1 MPACTRAGDWEGK
14 AWTLKSP
21 GHGEAP
27 TTQSPIMAASYNA
40 EALAPSCTQ
49 DNSTGLGCDH
59 NYLALISKSSGLERL
74 ATDLAKALL
83 PVLTGMALRGGL
95 PSQG

>member
-1 MPACTRAGDWEGK
+1 
-14 AWTLKSP
+14 
-21 GHGEAP
+21 
-27 TTQSPIMAASYNA
+27 MAASYST

-49 DNSTGLGCDH
+49 DNCTGLGCDH
-59 NYLALISKSSGLERL
+59 NYLASISKSSGPERL